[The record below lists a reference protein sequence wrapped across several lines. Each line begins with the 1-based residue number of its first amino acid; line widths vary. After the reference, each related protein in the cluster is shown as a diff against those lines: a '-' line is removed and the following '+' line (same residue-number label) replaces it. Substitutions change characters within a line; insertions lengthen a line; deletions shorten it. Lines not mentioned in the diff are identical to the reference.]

1 MAEGI
6 GEDMKEKGRII
17 SDISKRVLIV
27 EGKSELD
34 RILQLEENR
43 EEHIV
48 NVKKLG
54 NDVYEIELI
63 RKVGSFYRLGD

>member
-1 MAEGI
+1 MAKGV

-34 RILQLEENR
+34 RILHLEENR
-43 EEHIV
+43 EDHII

-54 NDVYEIELI
+54 KEVYEIELI
-63 RKVGSFYRLGD
+63 KKVGSFFKVGD

>member
-1 MAEGI
+1 
-6 GEDMKEKGRII
+6 
-17 SDISKRVLIV
+17 VLIV

-34 RILQLEENR
+34 RILHLEENKK
-43 EEHIV
+43 EHII

-54 NDVYEIELI
+54 NEVYEIELI

>member
-1 MAEGI
+1 MAKWVG
-6 GEDMKEKGRII
+6 DLMKNGRII

-34 RILQLEENR
+34 RILNLEENR
-43 EEHIV
+43 KEHII

-54 NDVYEIELI
+54 KEVYEIELI
-63 RKVGSFYRLGD
+63 SKVGSFYRMGD

>member
-1 MAEGI
+1 
-6 GEDMKEKGRII
+6 MKKGRII

-63 RKVGSFYRLGD
+63 RKVGSFFVRGD

>member
-1 MAEGI
+1 MG
-6 GEDMKEKGRII
+6 KGRII

-34 RILQLEENR
+34 RILHLKEGEKDQ
-43 EEHIV
+43 II

-54 NDVYEIELI
+54 KEVYEIELI
-63 RKVGSFYRLGD
+63 RNVGSFYRVGGLDE